1 MTIEMNTRTNYLGME
16 STFKLTVEFV
26 AFLNFTTYQLDPS
39 SLSNP
44 MTLVQTNYL
53 PESGDLIKVDPSWVL
68 AAWAVDN
75 NGFLYHS
82 RTAAIQM
89 VQIMDK
95 LMPGHSH
102 SHSAMVIFMMLLSV
116 MQTLTLIDFTTDQL
130 VESGIPFQK
139 PDARHPILACNAK
152 LFVWAFGFQS
162 RTSKL
167 GLVVVLAG
175 ITVVMGQLVLGF
187 VDRRE
192 YRLPTQLLVAALE
205 HAPSSEFKEVE
216 HNEAEVASMRFHV
229 RGTMTNAGKFSFI
242 KMVGRAG

>member
-16 STFKLTVEFV
+16 STFKLTVDFV

-130 VESGIPFQK
+130 ASLVFLLRNLTLDIRSWRAMLNYLFGP
-139 PDARHPILACNAK
+139 LASRA
-152 LFVWAFGFQS
+152 AHQS
-162 RTSKL
+162 S
-167 GLVVVLAG
+167 
-175 ITVVMGQLVLGF
+175 
-187 VDRRE
+187 DW
-192 YRLPTQLLVAALE
+192 
-205 HAPSSEFKEVE
+205 
-216 HNEAEVASMRFHV
+216 
-229 RGTMTNAGKFSFI
+229 
-242 KMVGRAG
+242 

>member
-1 MTIEMNTRTNYLGME
+1 MTIEMDTRTNYLGME
-16 STFKLTVEFV
+16 STFKLTVDFV

-102 SHSAMVIFMMLLSV
+102 SHSAMVIFLMLLSV

-130 VESGIPFQK
+130 VESGIPSQK
-139 PDARHPILACNAK
+139 PDARHPIRSWRAMLNYLFGPLASRA
-152 LFVWAFGFQS
+152 AHQS
-162 RTSKL
+162 S
-167 GLVVVLAG
+167 
-175 ITVVMGQLVLGF
+175 
-187 VDRRE
+187 DW
-192 YRLPTQLLVAALE
+192 
-205 HAPSSEFKEVE
+205 
-216 HNEAEVASMRFHV
+216 
-229 RGTMTNAGKFSFI
+229 
-242 KMVGRAG
+242 